1 MCPSVA
7 ESVRPDYGAQNTQVL
22 GRRSSNGVL
31 WTNVRRESDAVQRS
45 RTPSASFLPHCVVIL
60 VGDVVEAAARGGGG
74 SPARRR
80 GQPPPLHGR
89 AACWQKP
96 RRRRAHPRARLGASR
111 PKPSTNPQGGLTPLR
126 VANLDHPQGGLTP
139 LRVATLDHP
148 QGGLTPLR
156 ADVNTR
162 GLTWRPEVF

>member
-60 VGDVVEAAARGGGG
+60 VGDVVDLARVGTHRGRRAAPRLKTAFPRRHDGAT
-74 SPARRR
+74 ARR
-80 GQPPPLHGR
+80 LL
-89 AACWQKP
+89 AA
-96 RRRRAHPRARLGASR
+96 GA
-111 PKPSTNPQGGLTPLR
+111 
-126 VANLDHPQGGLTP
+126 
-139 LRVATLDHP
+139 
-148 QGGLTPLR
+148 
-156 ADVNTR
+156 
-162 GLTWRPEVF
+162 